1 MSKIILITGASTGIG
16 AATAMHLSA
25 GNQVI
30 VHYNAS
36 KKEADKVAAAVN
48 AQGGTAH
55 LIQANLAT
63 EEGCNE
69 IFRFIKQSWGKLD
82 VLVNNAGGILKQHGS
97 QDINW
102 NFMTQLFE
110 LNTFSP
116 MYLSSLCVPLLQQ
129 GTKSCVVNIGSTII
143 RSGGTV
149 GPIYAAAKGAIDV
162 FTRSLAR
169 ELAPHIRVNGVAPG
183 VIQTPFHEG
192 VTPDTKMQEVI
203 SMTPLKKLG
212 EPLDVA
218 MVVAMLIDNEFM
230 TGETIDVNGGLYM
243 R

>member
-16 AATAMHLSA
+16 AATAMQLST

-30 VHYNAS
+30 VHYNSS
-36 KKEADKVAAAVN
+36 KKEAEKVVTAVN
-48 AQGGTAH
+48 AEGGTAH

-63 EEGCNE
+63 EEGCKIVSHFVE
-69 IFRFIKQSWGKLD
+69 QQWGKLD
-82 VLVNNAGGILKQHGS
+82 VLINNAGGMTKFHGS

-102 NFMTQLFE
+102 DFMAQLFA

-129 GTKSCVVNIGSTII
+129 GTKPCVINISSAII

-169 ELAPHIRVNGVAPG
+169 ELAPGIRVNGIAPG

-192 VTPDTKMQEVI
+192 VTPDTKMQEII

-212 EPLDVA
+212 EPLDIA
-218 MVVAMLIDNEFM
+218 KVVAMLIDNEFM
-230 TGETIDVNGGLYM
+230 TGETVDVNGGLYM